1 MQARLSAI
9 LAALVFTFTWQP
21 ACVHAVPVPWN
32 NANGSSPGFF
42 SWQNGSNDVGL
53 FGDPVPVGNS
63 LVFFPSSFFSSSNAG
78 IIPAATHDKINVDI
92 IAEANQ
98 AITAINIIEVGDY
111 QINGTGPNTSVNAS
125 GTLVVTPLI
134 SNGASFKLN
143 ALATNPVMPVT
154 AGSGPWNGNASVSY
168 TVQDGVRKIHLTL
181 DNILQ
186 ARSDPNTSTFIEKKL
201 TQGIIIEVVIPEPGT
216 IGLVLCGAPLLLR
229 RRRND

>member
-1 MQARLSAI
+1 MPARLSAV
-9 LAALVFTFTWQP
+9 LAALVIASFAWQP
-21 ACVHAVPVPWN
+21 TARAVPVPWT

-63 LVFFPSSFFSSSNAG
+63 LVFFPSNFFSSSNAG
-78 IIPAATHDKINVDI
+78 NIPPATHDKINVDI
-92 IAEANQ
+92 LAEGNQ
-98 AITAINIIEVGDY
+98 NITQINIIEVGDY

-134 SNGASFKLN
+134 FSNGSFQV
-143 ALATNPVMPVT
+143 APLATNPAMPVT
-154 AGSGPWNGNASVSY
+154 SGSGPWTGNASVSY
-168 TVQDGVRKIHLTL
+168 TVANGVKKIHLTL

-201 TQGIIIEVVIPEPGT
+201 TQGIIIEIIPEPGT
-216 IGLVLCGAPLLLR
+216 IGLLLCGAPLLLR
-229 RRRND
+229 RKRND